1 MILEK
6 VMRLS
11 DPFVW
16 VLQLQL
22 CIICSFFVKI
32 LFLTVVWFL
41 DFFSSELRSV
51 STNMSNTLGHNILQQ
66 SLLRPPLLEPQRK
79 LNSSGIPANTLF
91 QAVCG
96 NQSAAHSRKSP
107 LSRKFFGN
115 NLSVQ
120 KSKLASGTR
129 CPVTVVPRAV
139 LAMDPA
145 SEVIIHLLKMVAY
158 PFCFKMLNV

>member
-1 MILEK
+1 
-6 VMRLS
+6 
-11 DPFVW
+11 
-16 VLQLQL
+16 
-22 CIICSFFVKI
+22 
-32 LFLTVVWFL
+32 
-41 DFFSSELRSV
+41 
-51 STNMSNTLGHNILQQ
+51 MSNTLGHNILQQ

-79 LNSSGIPANTLF
+79 LNSSGISANILF
-91 QAVCG
+91 KAVCG
-96 NQSAAHSRKSP
+96 NQSAAHSRKLP

-145 SEVIIHLLKMVAY
+145 SEVIIPLLKMVVY
-158 PFCFKMLNV
+158 SFCFKILNVQEDPVCKFACLEVDFDRVWYLIHQNNLVKNQ

>member
-1 MILEK
+1 
-6 VMRLS
+6 
-11 DPFVW
+11 
-16 VLQLQL
+16 
-22 CIICSFFVKI
+22 
-32 LFLTVVWFL
+32 
-41 DFFSSELRSV
+41 
-51 STNMSNTLGHNILQQ
+51 MSNTLGHNILQQ

-129 CPVTVVPRAV
+129 CPVTVVPLAV

-158 PFCFKMLNV
+158 PFCFKMLNVQEDLVCKFACLEVDFDRVWYLIHQNNIVKNQ